1 VSHGKERN
9 TFAGDQRKVPGLQLW
24 ERGGSATVHDQHLCI
39 MAVSDGQESKPARDR
54 RQELT
59 RAGRQVT
66 FTLTGQIPSGKNAV
80 VVTRTGMRFP
90 AKRFKLWRED
100 ALKQLAGQMN
110 GHTKPLTESVTLECV
125 YTPGDLRT
133 RDVSGMLDAIFHIIV
148 KAGLVVDDGQVWGV
162 TWRRAAMDRKQPG
175 LTFTISQL

>member
-100 ALKQLAGQMN
+100 ALKQL
-110 GHTKPLTESVTLECV
+110 S
-125 YTPGDLRT
+125 
-133 RDVSGMLDAIFHIIV
+133 FHNIV